1 MSELTA
7 AQRVKI
13 ARTPGRPGTL
23 DFVNALFTDVFVCKG
38 DRLHREDPSIFG
50 AIARFHGR
58 PVTVLGHRKGRT
70 FEENMKCNFGM
81 PSPEGYRKA
90 QRLMRQAEKFG
101 RPIFTFIDTPGAYP
115 GLEAE
120 AEGQAEAIASSL
132 ALMSSLTVP
141 VISVV
146 IGEGGSGGALALA
159 VADQVWI
166 LENAVYSV
174 ISPEGCASILWK
186 DSKKVKDAADCL
198 RLTAQDMA
206 DLGVV
211 EQVFPEEKDFAET
224 YRQIQEELERLL
236 PELQALPVEELL
248 EKRYQRFRKY

>member
-13 ARTPGRPGTL
+13 ARTLGRPGTL

-120 AEGQAEAIASSL
+120 PLTSGILLSKCHAGADSGAS
-132 ALMSSLTVP
+132 AAVTVP
-141 VISVV
+141 
-146 IGEGGSGGALALA
+146 GPFSGGAVSWALSGRSPA
-159 VADQVWI
+159 FEHSPGFGADSGAWY
-166 LENAVYSV
+166 AASV
-174 ISPEGCASILWK
+174 P
-186 DSKKVKDAADCL
+186 
-198 RLTAQDMA
+198 
-206 DLGVV
+206 
-211 EQVFPEEKDFAET
+211 
-224 YRQIQEELERLL
+224 
-236 PELQALPVEELL
+236 
-248 EKRYQRFRKY
+248 